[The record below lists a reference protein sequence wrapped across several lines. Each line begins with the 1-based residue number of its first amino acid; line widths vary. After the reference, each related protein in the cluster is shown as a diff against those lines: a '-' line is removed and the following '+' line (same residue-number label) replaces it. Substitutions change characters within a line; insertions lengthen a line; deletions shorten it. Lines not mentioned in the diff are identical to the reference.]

1 MWKRISEICLK
12 LLHILM
18 RFIEINIPIQRSLAL
33 PGTNVQRRK
42 WGRGGCR
49 LSLCKEQEFT
59 FQKIIMLRLSVDEN
73 WGHWGISHP
82 WWDNKRVIPSLFTL
96 PTGLFSFLWVW
107 SEWDQEQARTCAKLW
122 PVQSCSATAAAT
134 ETSAQLSKPT
144 TVFAKHIYLENISK
158 IFAFKSV

>member
-1 MWKRISEICLK
+1 MYFWDMPETAAHLNAIYRDQYSNTMFSGLAWNKCSEKKVGQGWLQAF
-12 LLHILM
+12 LVL
-18 RFIEINIPIQRSLAL
+18 Q
-33 PGTNVQRRK
+33 
-42 WGRGGCR
+42 
-49 LSLCKEQEFT
+49 KEQELT
-59 FQKIIMLRLSVDEN
+59 FQKIITLRLSVDEN

-122 PVQSCSATAAAT
+122 PAQSCSATAAAT

-144 TVFAKHIYLENISK
+144 VVFAKHIYLENISK

>member
-1 MWKRISEICLK
+1 MPETAAHLNAIYRDQYSNTMFSGLAWNKCSEKKVGQGWLQAF
-12 LLHILM
+12 LVL
-18 RFIEINIPIQRSLAL
+18 Q
-33 PGTNVQRRK
+33 
-42 WGRGGCR
+42 
-49 LSLCKEQEFT
+49 KEQEFT
-59 FQKIIMLRLSVDEN
+59 FQKIITLRLSVDEN

-96 PTGLFSFLWVW
+96 PMGLFSFLWVW

-134 ETSAQLSKPT
+134 EMSAQLSKPT
-144 TVFAKHIYLENISK
+144 MVFAKHIYLENISK